1 MVESGEGGASGQNSP
16 KKGEFFVISPEL
28 GGPGHWVEFENADKL
43 RPRDQVFIRPIT
55 GGFPPLC
62 EVPVL
67 RQTHPDYGPNDLD
80 SLFEDYWL
88 VSAELKTVLEAV
100 DTDGVAFAKCVYYL
114 HDGSL
119 GPEFYLCDVT
129 RFLDA
134 IDDDASEVEII
145 TEGMALGKYYEIGL
159 GARLAFKMDVVG
171 QSRIF
176 RNKYNESLV
185 VCDRVMRDALAERG
199 FGAGGYGRG
208 VYLDDAAEYFLG
220 DAQ

>member
-1 MVESGEGGASGQNSP
+1 M
-16 KKGEFFVISPEL
+16 
-28 GGPGHWVEFENADKL
+28 
-43 RPRDQVFIRPIT
+43 
-55 GGFPPLC
+55 
-62 EVPVL
+62 
-67 RQTHPDYGPNDLD
+67 D

-88 VSAELKTVLEAV
+88 VSGELKSILEAC
-100 DTDGVAFAKCVYYL
+100 DPEGVAFARCIYYL

-134 IDDDASEVEII
+134 IDDGASELEII

-159 GARLAFKMDVVG
+159 GARLVFKKDVVG

-185 VCDRVMRDALAERG
+185 MCDRVMRDALVERG

-208 VYLDDAAEYFLG
+208 VYLDDAAEYLLG
-220 DAQ
+220 DAL